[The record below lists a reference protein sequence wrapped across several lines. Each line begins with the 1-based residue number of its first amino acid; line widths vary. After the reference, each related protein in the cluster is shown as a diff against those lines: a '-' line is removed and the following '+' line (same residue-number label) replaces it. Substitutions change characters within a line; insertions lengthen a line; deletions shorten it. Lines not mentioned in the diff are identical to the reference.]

1 MAAET
6 CTGRSE
12 FSDIIHPEFVIDANK
27 NRSGENDNILS
38 CVWLNHLPC
47 SSISLPYHCSSFFLV
62 KSLAETTTTIFV
74 EKSKNCWNI
83 RSDFGKHSQLIK
95 QGNPNVYLL
104 NAKEDSTG
112 GDFRGFDI
120 IVGWISLHLRT
131 IIVIKK
137 SSSWWVRLEEVRVPS
152 LTVRVVV
159 YHSTDPHWMVNYIL
173 EVECKDPFH
182 FKCVR
187 EDDLI
192 NKYQVTQ

>member
-1 MAAET
+1 MEIWMAAET

-112 GDFRGFDI
+112 GDFRGMGTAGRGKSTLTD
-120 IVGWISLHLRT
+120 GESRSLPFN
-131 IIVIKK
+131 
-137 SSSWWVRLEEVRVPS
+137 WPS
-152 LTVRVVV
+152 LNGQLHPGGWV
-159 YHSTDPHWMVNYIL
+159 
-173 EVECKDPFH
+173 
-182 FKCVR
+182 
-187 EDDLI
+187 
-192 NKYQVTQ
+192 